1 MAINNLVEIKYA
13 RTGKSSTTD
22 NAQILVC
29 THSTLRN
36 AMKDIPNDMLNDV
49 FFGIDEFHHAS
60 AGANNYL
67 AN

>member
-1 MAINNLVEIKYA
+1 MKLIEFLSPSK
-13 RTGKSSTTD
+13 